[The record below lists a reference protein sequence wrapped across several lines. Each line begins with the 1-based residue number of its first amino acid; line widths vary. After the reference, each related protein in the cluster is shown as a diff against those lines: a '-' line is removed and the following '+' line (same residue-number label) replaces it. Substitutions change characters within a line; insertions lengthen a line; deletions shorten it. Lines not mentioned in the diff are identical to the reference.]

1 MEIIINLVYAIAA
14 NIYDGISAGS
24 SAGVDEPPNP

>member
-1 MEIIINLVYAIAA
+1 MDIVINLLYAVAA

-24 SAGVDEPPNP
+24 SGGQGAEKP

>member
-24 SAGVDEPPNP
+24 SGGTSETQNP